1 MWLRFAPLLTCAR
14 LNTALFQRVTLR
26 YAYVCLSSC
35 PSPTSPSSFRFS
47 PPNVCIPCMLETAIC
62 ICDTCCKYF
71 LPACPSFDPA
81 SALSALPAL
90 PQGAASPLLVG
101 TAFRITAR
109 KPLPRPRYIETHPH
123 FLLVLIW
130 FYFSHS
136 DFWCES
142 FCIWDIRYGSNFLSF

>member
-1 MWLRFAPLLTCAR
+1 MASICTSPDMREVEHRFVSEGHSQIR
-14 LNTALFQRVTLR
+14 L
-26 YAYVCLSSC
+26 CLSQFM
-35 PSPTSPSSFRFS
+35 PFTHFS
-47 PPNVCIPCMLETAIC
+47 IQFPIFPPNVCIPCMLETAIC

-109 KPLPRPRYIETHPH
+109 KPLPRPRYTETHPH